1 MSKQNGKPQGSK
13 YNEFT
18 PPPQVW
24 VSREKIVTLQDTPAM
39 QIYTE
44 RSLKDGSVRTQTF
57 LKMGKR

>member
-1 MSKQNGKPQGSK
+1 MSDPSGKPEGGK
-13 YNEFT
+13 HNEFT

-39 QIYTE
+39 QVYTE

>member
-1 MSKQNGKPQGSK
+1 MSNQNGKPQDGK
-13 YNEFT
+13 HNEFT

-24 VSREKIVTLQDTPAM
+24 LSREKIVTFQDTPAM